1 MEKTLQYTTEIT
13 KILESRGFLKG
24 IPKKDVARFLHYLRK
39 KNLLKEYYGELKNC
53 SKMPFQLRGIH
64 QMIDIPLVWDS
75 TEKGFGFWE
84 TVDMDWIHNCNQW
97 NLVTQPKKINK
108 KL

>member
-53 SKMPFQLRGIH
+53 CKMPFQLRGIY
-64 QMIDIPLVWDS
+64 QMIDIPLIWDS

-84 TVDMDWIHNCNQW
+84 AVDMDWIHNCNRW
-97 NLVTQPKKINK
+97 NWATQAKRKNK
-108 KL
+108 S